1 MRKLLFLAISCA
13 PVAAMADSGSGSLG
27 GSINAICAATTPGT
41 ALFDRCQELAASPN
55 SQAESLL
62 SEGQGLEELPGQ
74 GRASTRGEKNEQA
87 ASEDFGNGWSIFAS
101 IDLGRLDRS
110 VSENEAAFDGSADRL
125 TVGVNYQANPKLS
138 LGLAL
143 NTAREDLDFT
153 GSGSSNDS
161 RMHGAV
167 FMANFTPTEH
177 LNFDAYWGSFNG
189 STENVRNIAYAF
201 EKEPGGAL
209 LFFSTQAFGS
219 SDMKRDVAGISGGWQ
234 WNKDAWS
241 GGIGLAVDQ
250 SKTTLDAYTETG
262 GDGFALEIPTRK
274 IKSRTGAL
282 SFSVAK
288 TFSLDWGVLIPN
300 ARAGIRK
307 EFDNPGRQLTV
318 QFEQDTTNTGITFDT
333 SDPDT
338 QWGEV
343 AVGVSLVM
351 KKGHQAFFEYRQRF
365 AHEFLQE
372 RSLALGWRMEF

>member
-13 PVAAMADSGSGSLG
+13 PVATMAQSGGDSLG
-27 GSINAICAATTPGT
+27 GSINAICAAATPGT
-41 ALFDRCQELAASPN
+41 ALAFRCQELAASPN
-55 SQAESLL
+55 SQAGNLL

-74 GRASTRGEKNEQA
+74 GRASTRGEQTEQI
-87 ASEDFGNGWSIFAS
+87 ASEEFGDGWSIFAS
-101 IDLGRLDRS
+101 VDLGKLDRS
-110 VSENEAAFDGSADRL
+110 VSENEAAFDGRSDRL
-125 TVGVNYQANPKLS
+125 TVGVNYQANPKLL

-143 NTAREDLDFT
+143 NRARENLDFDD
-153 GSGSSNDS
+153 SGSQNDS
-161 RMHGAV
+161 RMNGAV

-177 LNFDAYWGSFNG
+177 LNFDAYWGTFNG
-189 STENVRNIAYAF
+189 STDNIRNIAYAF
-201 EKEPGGAL
+201 EKEPGSL

-234 WNKDAWS
+234 WNKNAWS
-241 GGIGLAVDQ
+241 GGIGLALDQ
-250 SKTTLDAYTETG
+250 SRTTLDAYTETG
-262 GDGFALEIPTRK
+262 GDGFALEVPTRR

-282 SFSVAK
+282 SFNISK

-318 QFEQDTTNTGITFDT
+318 QLEQDSTNTDITFDT